1 MKRLNVDDAS
11 KSVNILV
18 ISLNVLH
25 NYFDIAQM
33 CTWNLWKLPFK
44 HFEATNVISSVQDM

>member
-25 NYFDIAQM
+25 NYFDIWLKCVREICENFPLNTSRLRM
-33 CTWNLWKLPFK
+33 
-44 HFEATNVISSVQDM
+44 